1 MWKTLSNVGKTFCG
15 ISSLHKH
22 TVKQPQQPRPRAPT
36 NEKLEKYKF
45 MLINIEPDADIL
57 DPGTFAFEMQEHED
71 GLSSYLGF
79 EFNDYPAEVLCPP
92 FASTNVATA
101 LQQQEG

>member
-1 MWKTLSNVGKTFCG
+1 
-15 ISSLHKH
+15 
-22 TVKQPQQPRPRAPT
+22 
-36 NEKLEKYKF
+36 

-101 LQQQEG
+101 LQQQQEGIA

>member
-1 MWKTLSNVGKTFCG
+1 
-15 ISSLHKH
+15 
-22 TVKQPQQPRPRAPT
+22 
-36 NEKLEKYKF
+36 

-57 DPGTFAFEMQEHED
+57 DPGTFPFEMQEHED

-92 FASTNVATA
+92 FASTNMATA
-101 LQQQEG
+101 LQQQEGKHDLR